1 MAPSVLLRRSVE
13 SGHCA
18 DGVNSASTFGVQ
30 VAFGGFRC
38 GCYGDSEVKAL
49 LGLPVLAT
57 ATPSGVVHILEGVAI
72 GVLIQLHIK
81 GIQLRQLKTK
91 ASHPRH

>member
-30 VAFGGFRC
+30 VAFGGFHC
-38 GCYGDSEVKAL
+38 GDSEVKAL

-57 ATPSGVVHILEGVAI
+57 ATPSGAVHILEGVTI
-72 GVLIQLHIK
+72 GVLIQLHI
-81 GIQLRQLKTK
+81 
-91 ASHPRH
+91 